1 MQDCGFASGAGSTD
15 EEERQPQKRV
25 STAAPGT
32 GGISQPRVLLPAVR
46 AAGMGEINCGSR
58 IGYLFVDVV
67 VSAVDTDIEHLEV
80 LPKAAPSLPVL

>member
-1 MQDCGFASGAGSTD
+1 MQNCGFAGGAGSAY
-15 EEERQPQKRV
+15 EEERQLQKWV
-25 STAAPGT
+25 STAAPWT
-32 GGISQPRVLLPAVR
+32 GGNSQPRVLLPVVW
-46 AAGMGEINCGSR
+46 AAGMGEFNRGSR